1 MTDQELIAYFDNKEL
16 PLTLRLDR
24 ATTQFEVKDAV
35 QRNIDNIIANPN
47 DHRSRH
53 RLTRIMEALEHPYD
67 GPEIPRL

>member
-1 MTDQELIAYFDNKEL
+1 MTDQELIAYFDKKEL

-24 ATTQFEVKDAV
+24 ATTQFEVKDTV
-35 QRNIDNIIANPN
+35 QRNIENVKANPN

>member
-1 MTDQELIAYFDNKEL
+1 MTDQELFAYFDNKEL

-35 QRNIDNIIANPN
+35 QRNIENIKGNPN
-47 DHRSRH
+47 DHRSRQ
-53 RLTRIMEALEHPYD
+53 RLNRIMEALEHPYD